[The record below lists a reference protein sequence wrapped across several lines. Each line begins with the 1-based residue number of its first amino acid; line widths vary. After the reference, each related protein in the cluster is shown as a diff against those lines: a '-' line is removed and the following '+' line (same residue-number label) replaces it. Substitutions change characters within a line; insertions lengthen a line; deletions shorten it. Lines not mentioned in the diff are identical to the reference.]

1 MNIRDAMLDPNLFG
15 NQFAGESWA
24 AWRTLLA
31 GFYGLPLDSTE
42 RKTWKL
48 LTGRATAPKSA
59 HDELWLVVGR
69 RGGKS
74 LSAALLAVYEAAFK
88 DYTDKL
94 APGEKA
100 TVMVL
105 AADRRQARSVFRYI
119 GGLLDGNPMLSRLI
133 IKRDAE
139 SIELSNRTV
148 IEVHTASFRSVRG
161 YTIAAAICDEI
172 AFWRD
177 EGSAN
182 PDTEIINALRPA
194 MATLGGKLICLS
206 SPYARRGAL
215 WNAYRLF
222 FGKVGTVLVAQ
233 APSRTMNPTL
243 PQKVVD
249 RAMTEDLAAA
259 NAEYM
264 AEFRSDVESF
274 VTLEAI
280 EACVHAGRRELPP
293 MQDTTYRAFVDP
305 SGGSK
310 DAFTLAIGHREGDT
324 AVIDVIRSRK
334 PPFSPEAVVEEY
346 AKLLKQYHIKRICG
360 DRYAGEWPREAFK
373 RHGITYEPAAAPKSD
388 LYRDLLP
395 LLNSGRVQ
403 LLDDDQ
409 LIKEFQGLERRTAR
423 GGRDSID
430 HAPNAHDDLANAV
443 AGAVAELGKRRS
455 PPMIAPPGGGVVVF
469 GEPDP
474 GLSGYGHDCVFIL

>member
-1 MNIRDAMLDPNLFG
+1 MNIRDVMQDPNLFG
-15 NQFAGESWA
+15 NQFSAGSWA

-31 GFYGLPLDSTE
+31 GFYGLPLEADE
-42 RKTWKL
+42 RKVWQL
-48 LTGRATAPKSA
+48 ITGRATAPKSA

-74 LSAALLAVYEAAFK
+74 LAAALLAVYEAAFN
-88 DYTDKL
+88 DHTESL
-94 APGEKA
+94 APGERA

-105 AADRRQARSVFRYI
+105 AADRSQARSVFRYI
-119 GGLLDGNPMLSRLI
+119 SGLLNENPMLRALI
-133 IKRDAE
+133 VREDKE
-139 SIELSNRTV
+139 QIELVNRTV

-222 FGKVGTVLVAQ
+222 FGKPGSILVAQ

-249 RAMTEDLAAA
+249 KAMREDLAVA

-264 AEFRSDVESF
+264 AEFRTDVETF
-274 VTLEAI
+274 VSLDVIDECTAQ
-280 EACVHAGRRELPP
+280 GRKELPYISGI
-293 MQDTTYRAFVDP
+293 TYHAFVDP

-310 DAFTLAIGHREGDT
+310 DAFTLAIAHRDENGIVIID
-324 AVIDVIRSRK
+324 AVRSRK
-334 PPFSPEAVVEEY
+334 PPFSPESVVKEY
-346 AKLLKQYHIKRICG
+346 AELLKSYRINRVTG
-360 DRYAGEWPREAFK
+360 DRYAGEWPREAF
-373 RHGITYEPAAAPKSD
+373 RNAGISYDVGKKPKSD

-395 LLNSGRVQ
+395 LLNSGQVELPDNEQ
-403 LLDDDQ
+403 LQ
-409 LIKEFQGLERRTAR
+409 KELQGLERRTSR

-430 HAPNAHDDLANAV
+430 HAPNGHDDLANAV
-443 AGAVAELGKRRS
+443 AGAAVYCIQGKAS
-455 PPMIAPPGGGVVVF
+455 PMIAR
-469 GEPDP
+469 
-474 GLSGYGHDCVFIL
+474 VFIDGPSVWASNFSGVF

>member
-48 LTGRATAPKSA
+48 LTGRSTAPKEP

-133 IKRDAE
+133 VKRDAE

-215 WNAYRLF
+215 WNAHRLF

-346 AKLLKQYHIKRICG
+346 AKLLKQYRIKRICG

-443 AGAVAELGKRRS
+443 AGC
-455 PPMIAPPGGGVVVF
+455 GG
-469 GEPDP
+469 
-474 GLSGYGHDCVFIL
+474 